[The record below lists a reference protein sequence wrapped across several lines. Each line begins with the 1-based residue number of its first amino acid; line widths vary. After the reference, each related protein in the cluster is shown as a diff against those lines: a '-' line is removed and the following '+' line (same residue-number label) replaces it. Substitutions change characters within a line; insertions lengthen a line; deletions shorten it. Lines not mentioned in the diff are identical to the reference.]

1 MSKEFNWPNPPEK
14 ATDNVPSRMTCVA
27 EARKLSVSWYC
38 RHDSILL
45 QAPPIAI
52 QRSVK
57 ETG

>member
-1 MSKEFNWPNPPEK
+1 LAESARKGGGQIAQLN
-14 ATDNVPSRMTCVA
+14 DCVA